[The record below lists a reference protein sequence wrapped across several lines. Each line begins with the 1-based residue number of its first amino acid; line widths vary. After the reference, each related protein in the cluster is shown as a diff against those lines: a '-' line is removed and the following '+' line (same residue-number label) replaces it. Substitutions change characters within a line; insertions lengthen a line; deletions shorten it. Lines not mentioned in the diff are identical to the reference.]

1 MGVTRQGVSLAIGVV
16 IGMVLLATACSPQD
30 SPSSSS
36 TSAPSMP
43 QSAGSA
49 NHSSSGQLAAVLK
62 ALEEHPMPKL
72 DQVQASRLVSLSL
85 ACVDRAFPNKP
96 SHVYDGEETFRPPR
110 DVTPAFYGCFD
121 WHSAV
126 HGHWAMAR
134 VLRRF
139 PKIPEAAR
147 IRQALNGHLQA
158 RTLQT
163 ELAFF
168 KEKRSK
174 TFERPYGWGWLLRLA
189 AELHGWQDDDARRW
203 QEALRPLASFLAT
216 QMADY
221 LGRLSRP
228 IRAGT
233 HANTAFALV
242 HGIDYARALGDAAL
256 AKSIEQRARD
266 FYGSDTDCPTAYEP
280 SGEDFI
286 SPCLVEA
293 DLMRRVL
300 PPAEFVAW
308 LDGFLPPLDSPKFRP
323 LLETVEV
330 RDRHDPRIGHL
341 IGLFLQRAWC
351 MGGVASALPKGDGR
365 AAVLDK
371 AARLHGHQAV
381 KLMFDSGYGGE
392 HWLASFAVYLL
403 TDE

>member
-1 MGVTRQGVSLAIGVV
+1 
-16 IGMVLLATACSPQD
+16 
-30 SPSSSS
+30 
-36 TSAPSMP
+36 
-43 QSAGSA
+43 
-49 NHSSSGQLAAVLK
+49 
-62 ALEEHPMPKL
+62 MPKL
-72 DQVQASRLVSLSL
+72 DRAQASRLVGLSL
-85 ACVDRAFPNKP
+85 GCVDRAFPNKP
-96 SHVYDGEETFRPPR
+96 SHVYDGQETFRPPQ

-126 HGHWAMAR
+126 HGHWAMVR

-139 PKIPEAAR
+139 PELPEAAR
-147 IRQALNGHLQA
+147 IRRALDEHLRVA
-158 RTLQT
+158 PLGR

-168 KEKRSK
+168 QEKRSQ

-189 AELHGWQDDDARRW
+189 AELHSWQDDDARRW
-203 QEALRPLASFLAT
+203 EAALQPLASFFAGQLT
-216 QMADY
+216 DY

-242 HGIDYARALGDAAL
+242 HGLDYARAVGDTDL
-256 AKSIEQRARD
+256 AKAIEQRSRE
-266 FYGSDTDCPTAYEP
+266 FYGADTECPTAYEP

-300 PPAEFVAW
+300 PPKRFVAW
-308 LDGFLPPLDSPKFRP
+308 LDAFLPPFDSAKFRP

-351 MGGVASALPKGDGR
+351 MEGIAAALPKGDPR
-365 AAVLDK
+365 AALLEK
-371 AARLHGHQAV
+371 AARLHGHKAITI
-381 KLMFDSGYGGE
+381 MFDSGYGGE

-403 TDE
+403 TEQ